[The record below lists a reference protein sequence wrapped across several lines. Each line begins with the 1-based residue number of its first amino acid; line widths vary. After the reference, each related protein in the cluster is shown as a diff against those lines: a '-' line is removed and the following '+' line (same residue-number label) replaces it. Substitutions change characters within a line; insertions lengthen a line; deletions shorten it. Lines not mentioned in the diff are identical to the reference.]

1 MNRLGMIQW
10 GKTMDQVQVRGEEHL
25 NTEIRMNIL
34 DNRLDIDYDNENNFN
49 VSVYMSYAI
58 NPVRFINFNLIWR

>member
-1 MNRLGMIQW
+1 
-10 GKTMDQVQVRGEEHL
+10 MDQVQVRGEEHL

-58 NPVRFINFNLIWR
+58 NPVRFINFNLI